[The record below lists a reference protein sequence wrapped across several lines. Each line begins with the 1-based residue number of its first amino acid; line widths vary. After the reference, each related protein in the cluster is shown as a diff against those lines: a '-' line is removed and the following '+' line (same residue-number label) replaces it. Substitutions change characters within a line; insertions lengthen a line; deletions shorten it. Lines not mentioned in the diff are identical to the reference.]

1 MSYSKE
7 ELVRH
12 RIERARES
20 LQDAEFLL
28 QEERW
33 NGAANECIMPVFM

>member
-20 LQDAEFLL
+20 LQDAEYLL
-28 QEERW
+28 QER
-33 NGAANECIMPVFM
+33 N